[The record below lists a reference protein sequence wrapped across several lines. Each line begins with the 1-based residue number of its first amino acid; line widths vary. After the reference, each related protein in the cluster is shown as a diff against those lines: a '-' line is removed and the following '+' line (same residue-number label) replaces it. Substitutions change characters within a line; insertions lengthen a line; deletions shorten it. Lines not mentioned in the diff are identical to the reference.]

1 MNNSLQMVFV
11 SHDIGL
17 LGHWQRSFDLRTAL
31 VLPTFHDLIQL
42 QPTTPLV
49 VWVDLA
55 VPGIPQWNHP
65 SWANMLKTQQLKV
78 IATNSFPKDAEA
90 IQALDAGCSG
100 YCHAFSDMST
110 LIQIKQVVEA
120 GHIWIGKTLMQR
132 LIQSACSA
140 VPSAGKPANDWG
152 AGLSPRERE
161 VAILAANGASNQ
173 KIARDC
179 QISERTVKAHLSA
192 AFEKLNLTDR
202 LQLALRVHGIH

>member
-1 MNNSLQMVFV
+1 MIDSSKMVFV

-17 LGHWQRSFDLRTAL
+17 LGHWQRAFNQQTAI
-31 VLPTFHDLIQL
+31 VLATFHDLIQL
-42 QPTTPLV
+42 QPTTPLL
-49 VWVDLA
+49 VWLDLA
-55 VPGIPQWNHP
+55 VPDIPQWNHP

-78 IATNSFPKDAEA
+78 IATNSFPKDADA

-100 YCHAFSDMST
+100 YCHAFSDVAT

-132 LIQSACSA
+132 LIQSACNA
-140 VPSAGKPANDWG
+140 APSAEKANHDWG

-173 KIARDC
+173 KIAQDC
-179 QISERTVKAHLSA
+179 KISERTVKAHLSA